1 MGLYDDEEPMFE
13 DEEEVEPVVQP
24 TNRNNNQ
31 HPRRMGEGFGGILNS
46 FNGIER
52 GFGGMHTDW
61 PHLGNQMMGFGGH
74 PSMRPPARAFSKTYK
89 AYSTA
94 ILEIKEGR
102 GERTGGRSNVCM
114 VEKVEIYTLFFS
126 LAIPH
131 FLIIVLT
138 CFWMLFYDSHNASRC
153 SRSIDRNGYGIT
165 VHVRDKKL
173 FTNQE
178 GSLYSLW
185 SLRIHT
191 DPGTVH
197 LPQWMM
203 TRLELN
209 EGDSIKLTGA
219 RLPKGKFAKVQAQS
233 TLFLELGDH
242 KAVSNFSCLTEGDI
256 IEIYHNMM
264 TFEILIMELKP
275 DDAPGVS
282 IFETDLEV
290 DFAAPL
296 GYVEPT
302 PVPRAPPAT
311 MASKMNIDTSGTQS
325 VDARGSAAKV
335 PGAPQV
341 PGGPATWEAFKGGGR
356 TMGGK
361 IVKGKGVQKKKI
373 EQVDSSS
380 KIFRTD
386 VQRIVTADTQIGDR
400 QVPARLDLP
409 FGTLFFGYTVK
420 PYEPAKA
427 EGEGTTAPAVPFANV
442 SGSNGNTL
450 SGRTRPNANETQDQP
465 GSSQVIPPVFSGEGH
480 SLSHQ
485 SKPKNEVIVI
495 DD

>member
-1 MGLYDDEEPMFE
+1 MRDCGQLFSTGKFRSRLEPTNKHNKTRKIHTDQQAMDYYDDEEPMFE

-102 GERTGGRSNVCM
+102 GERTGGRIIMPQDALVQLTEMDMESPYM
-114 VEKVEIYTLFFS
+114 FEI
-126 LAIPH
+126 
-131 FLIIVLT
+131 
-138 CFWMLFYDSHNASRC
+138 
-153 SRSIDRNGYGIT
+153 RNSSPT
-165 VHVRDKKL
+165 KKDL
-173 FTNQE
+173 FTHCGVLE
-178 GSLYSLW
+178 F
-185 SLRIHT
+185 IA
-191 DPGTVH
+191 DPGT
-197 LPQWMM
+197 MM

-242 KAVSNFSCLTEGDI
+242 KAVLETALRNFSCLTEGDI

>member
-1 MGLYDDEEPMFE
+1 MFE
-13 DEEEVEPVVQP
+13 AEEDPDPPEQP
-24 TNRNNNQ
+24 THRNNP
-31 HPRRMGEGFGGILNS
+31 PRMADGFGGILNS
-46 FNGIER
+46 FNRMER
-52 GFGGMHTDW
+52 GFGMQNNW
-61 PHLGNQMMGFGGH
+61 PQLGNPMMGYGGH
-74 PSMRPPARAFSKTYK
+74 PTMRPPARAFSKSYK

-94 ILEIKEGR
+94 ILEIKQGR
-102 GERTGGRSNVCM
+102 GERTGGRSNVM
-114 VEKVEIYTLFFS
+114 HGGKIIMPQDALVQLTEMDMESPFMFEI
-126 LAIPH
+126 
-131 FLIIVLT
+131 
-138 CFWMLFYDSHNASRC
+138 
-153 SRSIDRNGYGIT
+153 RNSAPT
-165 VHVRDKKL
+165 KRDL
-173 FTNQE
+173 FTHCGVLE
-178 GSLYSLW
+178 F
-185 SLRIHT
+185 IA

-242 KAVSNFSCLTEGDI
+242 KAVLETALRNFSCLTKGDI

-311 MASKMNIDTSGTQS
+311 MASKLNIDTSGTQS
-325 VDARGSAAKV
+325 VDARGSAAKA
-335 PGAPQV
+335 PGAPNSC
-341 PGGPATWEAFKGGGR
+341 GAATWEAFKGGGR

-361 IVKGKGVQKKKI
+361 TVKGKGVQKKKI
-373 EQVDSSS
+373 EPVDSSS

-386 VQRIVTADTQIGDR
+386 VQRTVTADTQIGDR
-400 QVPARLDLP
+400 QVPARLALP
-409 FGTLFFGYTVK
+409 FGTLFFGFNIK
-420 PYEPAKA
+420 PYEAPEADGESSVAHPA
-427 EGEGTTAPAVPFANV
+427 PFANV
-442 SGSNGNTL
+442 SSSGNTL
-450 SGRTRPNANETQDQP
+450 SGRSRSIAEAQQQA
-465 GSSQVIPPVFSGEGH
+465 SSSSSPAGPPAFSGQGH
-480 SLSHQ
+480 SLSRHK
-485 SKPKNEVIVI
+485 SPNEVIVI

>member
-1 MGLYDDEEPMFE
+1 MFE
-13 DEEEVEPVVQP
+13 AEDVVDPPAQP
-24 TNRNNNQ
+24 TNRNNNG
-31 HPRRMGEGFGGILNS
+31 RRMGDGFGGILNS

-52 GFGGMHTDW
+52 GFGMHTDW
-61 PHLGNQMMGFGGH
+61 PHVGNQMMGYGGH
-74 PSMRPPARAFSKTYK
+74 PTMRPPARAFSKTYK

-94 ILEIKEGR
+94 ILEIKQGR
-102 GERTGGRSNVCM
+102 GERTGGRSNVM
-114 VEKVEIYTLFFS
+114 HGGKIIMPQDALVQLTEMDMESPFMFEI
-126 LAIPH
+126 
-131 FLIIVLT
+131 
-138 CFWMLFYDSHNASRC
+138 
-153 SRSIDRNGYGIT
+153 RNSSPA
-165 VHVRDKKL
+165 KKDL
-173 FTNQE
+173 FTHCGVLE
-178 GSLYSLW
+178 F
-185 SLRIHT
+185 IA

-242 KAVSNFSCLTEGDI
+242 KAVLETALRNFSCLTKGDI

-275 DDAPGVS
+275 DDTPGVS

-311 MASKMNIDTSGTQS
+311 MASKMNIDTSGTES
-325 VDARGSAAKV
+325 VDARGSAAG
-335 PGAPQV
+335 GAHAA
-341 PGGPATWEAFKGGGR
+341 GGPATWEAFKGGGR

-409 FGTLFFGYTVK
+409 FGTLFFGFSAK
-420 PYEPAKA
+420 PFEPAKA
-427 EGEGTTAPAVPFANV
+427 DGEGAGGSAAPFAKV
-442 SGSNGNTL
+442 SSSGNTL
-450 SGRTRPNANETQDQP
+450 SGRSQSIADAQEPST
-465 GSSQVIPPVFSGEGH
+465 SSSVTPQAFSGEGH
-480 SLSHQ
+480 SLSKGK
-485 SKPKNEVIVI
+485 SKNKVIVI

>member
-1 MGLYDDEEPMFE
+1 MSITADGQETTIEPALLTHEMDDYYDDEEHMFE
-13 DEEEVEPVVQP
+13 AEEDVDPPAQP
-24 TNRNNNQ
+24 NHYNNLE
-31 HPRRMGEGFGGILNS
+31 RMGDGFGGMLNS
-46 FNGIER
+46 FNRNVER
-52 GFGGMHTDW
+52 GFGGMHNDW
-61 PHLGNQMMGFGGH
+61 PHLGNHMMGFGGH
-74 PSMRPPARAFSKTYK
+74 PTMRPPARAFSKTYK

-94 ILEIKEGR
+94 ILEIKQGR
-102 GERTGGRSNVCM
+102 GERTGGRSNVM
-114 VEKVEIYTLFFS
+114 HGGKIIMPQDALVQLTEMDMESPFMFEI
-126 LAIPH
+126 
-131 FLIIVLT
+131 
-138 CFWMLFYDSHNASRC
+138 
-153 SRSIDRNGYGIT
+153 RNSSPSK
-165 VHVRDKKL
+165 RDL
-173 FTNQE
+173 FTHCGVLE
-178 GSLYSLW
+178 F
-185 SLRIHT
+185 IA

-209 EGDSIKLTGA
+209 EGDPIKLTGA

-242 KAVSNFSCLTEGDI
+242 KAVLETALRNFSCLTKGDI

-290 DFAAPL
+290 DFAPPL

-302 PVPRAPPAT
+302 PVPRAPPPT
-311 MASKMNIDTSGTQS
+311 MASKLNIDTSGTQS
-325 VDARGSAAKV
+325 VDARGSAAKA
-335 PGAPQV
+335 PGAPHA
-341 PGGPATWEAFKGGGR
+341 PGGTAGWEAFRGGGR

-400 QVPARLDLP
+400 QVPAKLELP
-409 FGTLFFGYTVK
+409 FGTLFFGFNVK

-427 EGEGTTAPAVPFANV
+427 DGESSAVPVAPFANV
-442 SGSNGNTL
+442 SSSGNTL
-450 SGRTRPNANETQDQP
+450 SGRSRLIADAEAQAQ
-465 GSSQVIPPVFSGEGH
+465 GSSSSSQAGQPAFSGQGH
-480 SLSHQ
+480 SLSR
-485 SKPKNEVIVI
+485 PKSPNEVIVI